1 MNKEKFLKELRE
13 RLKQLPEEEIYKS
26 VSYYSELISD
36 MVEDGMTE
44 EEAVKSFGD
53 INDIAEKILQDA
65 PIGTLVKT
73 RIKPKS
79 GWSVAAI
86 ILIALG
92 APLWLSLIIAALGL
106 IVGVIAGIAGLAL
119 GFIALVAALGFA
131 GIAMILKAFTFGG
144 AYILFSLGAG
154 ILLIGL
160 FLLGVLLT
168 KYIVKFAVKAIKWVY
183 RKVKACFIKKGE
195 C

>member
-1 MNKEKFLKELRE
+1 MNKERFLKELRE
-13 RLKQLPEEEIYKS
+13 KLKQLPEEEIYKS

-44 EEAVKSFGD
+44 EEAVKSFGN
-53 INDIAEKILQDA
+53 INDIADRILQDA

-86 ILIALG
+86 ILIILG
-92 APLWLSLIIAALGL
+92 APLWFSLVLAAIGL

-119 GFIALVAALGFA
+119 GFIGLVIGLGFA
-131 GIAMILKAFTFGG
+131 GIAMIFKAFTFGG
-144 AYILFSLGAG
+144 ACIIFSLGAG
-154 ILLIGL
+154 LLLIGL
-160 FLLGVLLT
+160 FFLGVLLA
-168 KYIVKFAVKAIKWVY
+168 KYIVKLAVKAIKWVY
-183 RKVKACFIKKGE
+183 RKVKSCFIKKGE
-195 C
+195 F